1 MRIRRILRTLT
12 GVLPFAGIMVA
23 DVASGAS
30 CPYGL
35 VNDPYPGQCPRF
47 TDLNGDGICDLSQ
60 STTDYSTAE
69 DTSQDASNDQS
80 NSEDFQVAEDSGNGA
95 GHSGGVDT
103 PEETLQPPPAD
114 ETPADYH
121 MIPLSLIL
129 TAAYMV
135 TLYLLR
141 SGLIRKSVYRRIW
154 NVIITAGYAGTGVTG
169 VLLLLFIRLGIKTAL
184 NPSVT
189 YWHAELA
196 ILMVIGTLIH
206 IHIYWKQFRGIF
218 STSKIRSHLLRPR
231 ICIC

>member
-12 GVLPFAGIMVA
+12 GVLPFAGIMAAGVA
-23 DVASGAS
+23 CGAS

-60 STTDYSTAE
+60 STTDYSTSD
-69 DTSQDASNDQS
+69 DTSRDSSNDQS
-80 NSEDFQVAEDSGNGA
+80 TSDDSA
-95 GHSGGVDT
+95 ATSDDSVHSGGVDA
-103 PEETLQPPPAD
+103 PDETLQHPSVEEP
-114 ETPADYH
+114 TTDYH
-121 MIPLSLIL
+121 LIPLSLIL
-129 TAAYMV
+129 IAAYMI
-135 TLYLLR
+135 TLYLMG
-141 SGLIRKSVYRRIW
+141 SGRIRGSVHRRIW
-154 NVIITAGYAGTGVTG
+154 NIILTAGYAGTGVTG

-218 STSKIRSHLLRPR
+218 RHIRNQLSSP
-231 ICIC
+231 

>member
-12 GVLPFAGIMVA
+12 GVLPFAGIMAAGVA
-23 DVASGAS
+23 CGAS

-60 STTDYSTAE
+60 STTDYSTSD
-69 DTSQDASNDQS
+69 DTSRDSSNDQS
-80 NSEDFQVAEDSGNGA
+80 TSDDSTA
-95 GHSGGVDT
+95 TSDDSGHSGGVDA
-103 PEETLQPPPAD
+103 PDETLQHPSVEEP
-114 ETPADYH
+114 TTDYH
-121 MIPLSLIL
+121 LIPLSLIL
-129 TAAYMV
+129 IEAYMI
-135 TLYLLR
+135 TLYLMLR
-141 SGLIRKSVYRRIW
+141 VLIRVSVHRRIW
-154 NVIITAGYAGTGVTG
+154 NIILTAGYAGTGVTG

-189 YWHAELA
+189 YWQAELA

-218 STSKIRSHLLRPR
+218 RHIKNQISSP
-231 ICIC
+231 

>member
-12 GVLPFAGIMVA
+12 GVLPFAGIMAAGVA
-23 DVASGAS
+23 CGAS

-60 STTDYSTAE
+60 STTDYSTSD
-69 DTSQDASNDQS
+69 DTSRDSSNDQS
-80 NSEDFQVAEDSGNGA
+80 TSDDSA
-95 GHSGGVDT
+95 ATSDDSVHSGGVDA
-103 PEETLQPPPAD
+103 PDETLQHPSVEEP
-114 ETPADYH
+114 TTDYH
-121 MIPLSLIL
+121 LIPLSLIL
-129 TAAYMV
+129 IAAYMI
-135 TLYLLR
+135 TLYLMG
-141 SGLIRKSVYRRIW
+141 SGRIRGSVHRRIW
-154 NVIITAGYAGTGVTG
+154 NIILTAGYAGTGVTG

-218 STSKIRSHLLRPR
+218 RHIKNQISSP
-231 ICIC
+231 